1 MFAQWRGLMR
11 RRGGGISDNDTKS
24 PWPMTDGAVAAA
36 AEAAAA
42 GEGAAGEGAADSGAR
57 RRNRGGGGGGVRS
70 LEAGLRRRLRQEN
83 VFSR

>member
-1 MFAQWRGLMR
+1 MFAWADEGR
-11 RRGGGISDNDTKS
+11 RQRGGGISDNDTKS

-42 GEGAAGEGAADSGAR
+42 SGEGAADSGAR
-57 RRNRGGGGGGVRS
+57 RRSCGGGGGGGRS